1 MESVIRFICKTPCR
15 EWIQV
20 EYLRLETLGR
30 INNWRIMDC
39 VEPASRWIGKR
50 GRSRNL
56 MLEFEQDSAIG
67 IRSQGLGMI
76 YFRRVAAAHED
87 GCVHAM
93 HCKFEIL
100 QQWKHL
106 ISRFSSSH
114 SAFSLE
120 KPCSPR
126 LNILTSRLVRKNWT
140 KQRSTLNLNTTDLA
154 ARSLALLLF
163 RAYTVS

>member
-1 MESVIRFICKTPCR
+1 
-15 EWIQV
+15 
-20 EYLRLETLGR
+20 
-30 INNWRIMDC
+30 MDC
-39 VEPASRWIGKR
+39 AEPASRWIGKR

-106 ISRFSSSH
+106 ISRLSSSH

-154 ARSLALLLF
+154 ARSLPRSHYFSFGPTQSARFGLVGIHMSILF
-163 RAYTVS
+163 LVNTLGT

>member
-1 MESVIRFICKTPCR
+1 
-15 EWIQV
+15 
-20 EYLRLETLGR
+20 
-30 INNWRIMDC
+30 
-39 VEPASRWIGKR
+39 
-50 GRSRNL
+50 
-56 MLEFEQDSAIG
+56 
-67 IRSQGLGMI
+67 MI

-106 ISRFSSSH
+106 ISRLSSSH

-163 RAYTVS
+163 RAYTVSQIWFGWHTYVNSLPHEYSRHVSLVHRSHSLSLSFNALSHSWLLWFVNKRAIV